1 MESRFYQAQGINLE
15 KLADDMSNMFLMQG
29 YQAQHFSNRDSVMV
43 QLKKGGEL
51 QALLGMQAAL
61 TVTMNRTSGGVLAVI
76 GQQQWIDKAAAGAV
90 GMLILWPLAFTAGAG
105 AIRQSNLASQV
116 LNTLDSLVRQ
126 QSSNV
131 QVSLAPDYMI
141 AQAQQQMAQSTPPQ
155 YQQSQLPPAPPPPYQ
170 QSIPP
175 VPQQYPPRQQQQ
187 MPPAPMPHYQPP
199 AQQPPPVP
207 MPHYQPPAQQPPPAP
222 MPQYQPP
229 MRPSQAAPPSAL
241 LCSQCGTRYDTGDT
255 FCSHCGYSFVLQQPT
270 CASCGAKLKPN
281 ATFCAKCGTPVNPV
295 NSVNTVNTEEH
306 TVRMG
311 NAAAQPDATDMPWG
325 YLSFS
330 DDKQIAL
337 TGTTITVGRS
347 SQDKES
353 GGPEINLSGL
363 PDANTVS
370 RNHAVIAYANDSCT
384 LTDLNSANATRI
396 NGQPLEPNSA
406 TPFAD
411 GDTLSFGK
419 ITCTFRK
426 G

>member
-15 KLADDMSNMFLMQG
+15 KLADDMINMFMMQG
-29 YQAQHFSNRDSVMV
+29 YQAQHFANRDSVMV

-126 QSSNV
+126 QISNV
-131 QVSLAPDYMI
+131 QVSLAPDYML
-141 AQAQQQMAQSTPPQ
+141 AQAQQQIAQSLPPQ
-155 YQQSQLPPAPPPPYQ
+155 YPQNQPYQQSQLPPPPPQHY
-170 QSIPP
+170 SPP
-175 VPQQYPPRQQQQ
+175 QPQQQQQ
-187 MPPAPMPHYQPP
+187 MPPPVPMPHYQPPAQQPPPARMPHYQPP

-207 MPHYQPPAQQPPPAP
+207 MPHYQPPIRQSQVAPPPA
-222 MPQYQPP
+222 
-229 MRPSQAAPPSAL
+229 L
-241 LCSQCGTRYDTGDT
+241 LCPQCGTHYDADDI
-255 FCSHCGYSFVLQQPT
+255 FCSHCGYSFVQKQQT

-281 ATFCAKCGTPVNPV
+281 ATFCAKCGTPVHTEATPI
-295 NSVNTVNTEEH
+295 NTEER
-306 TVRMG
+306 TVRMS
-311 NAAAQPDATDMPWG
+311 NAPAQPTSADRTWG

-330 DDKQIAL
+330 DNKQFSL
-337 TGTTITVGRS
+337 TGGTITIGRS

-353 GGPEINLSGL
+353 GGPDINLAGMA
-363 PDANTVS
+363 DANTVS
-370 RNHAVIAYANDSCT
+370 RNHAVIELTGDNPT
-384 LTDLNSANATRI
+384 LTDLNSANSTRI
-396 NGQPLEPNSA
+396 NDQPLEPNSA
-406 TPFAD
+406 MPFGD

-419 ITCTFRK
+419 VMCTFKK

>member
-61 TVTMNRTSGGVLAVI
+61 TVTMNRTPGGVLAVI

-126 QSSNV
+126 QISNV

-141 AQAQQQMAQSTPPQ
+141 AQAQQQMAQSMPPQ
-155 YQQSQLPPAPPPPYQ
+155 YQQSQLPPAPPPPPQYQ
-170 QSIPP
+170 QSMPP
-175 VPQQYPPRQQQQ
+175 VPQQYPPQQQQ
-187 MPPAPMPHYQPP
+187 QQQRPPAPMPHYQPP

-207 MPHYQPPAQQPPPAP
+207 MPHYQPPAQQPPPVP
-222 MPQYQPP
+222 MPHYQPP
-229 MRPSQAAPPSAL
+229 ARQQQAAPPAAL
-241 LCSQCGTRYDTGDT
+241 LCPQCGARYDAGDT
-255 FCSHCGYSFVLQQPT
+255 FCSHCGYSFVQQQQT

-281 ATFCAKCGTPVNPV
+281 ATFCAQCGTPV
-295 NSVNTVNTEEH
+295 NSVNTEER
-306 TVRMG
+306 TVRIG
-311 NAAAQPDATDMPWG
+311 NASAQPNAADIPWG
-325 YLSFS
+325 HLSFS
-330 DDKQIAL
+330 DDKQFAL
-337 TGTTITVGRS
+337 TGNTITVGRS

-353 GGPEINLSGL
+353 GGPEINLSGMS
-363 PDANTVS
+363 DANTVS
-370 RNHAVIAYANDSCT
+370 RNHAVIEYANDSCT
-384 LTDLNSANATRI
+384 LTDLNSANSTRI
-396 NGQPLEPNSA
+396 NGQPLEPNRA
-406 TPFAD
+406 TPFGD

-419 ITCTFRK
+419 VACTFRK

>member
-15 KLADDMSNMFLMQG
+15 KLADDMINMFMMQG
-29 YQAQHFSNRDSVMV
+29 YQAQHFANRDSVMV

-126 QSSNV
+126 QISNV
-131 QVSLAPDYMI
+131 QVSLAPDYML
-141 AQAQQQMAQSTPPQ
+141 AQAQQQMAQSLPPQ
-155 YQQSQLPPAPPPPYQ
+155 YQQNQPYQQSQLPPPPPM
-170 QSIPP
+170 
-175 VPQQYPPRQQQQ
+175 PQQYPQPPQQQQ
-187 MPPAPMPHYQPP
+187 MPPVRMPHYQPP

-207 MPHYQPPAQQPPPAP
+207 MPHYQPPVRQSQVAPPPA
-222 MPQYQPP
+222 
-229 MRPSQAAPPSAL
+229 L
-241 LCSQCGTRYDTGDT
+241 LCPQCGTRYDADDT
-255 FCSHCGYSFVLQQPT
+255 FCSHCGYSFVQQQQT

-281 ATFCAKCGTPVNPV
+281 ATFCAKCGTPVHAEP
-295 NSVNTVNTEEH
+295 TPVNTEER
-306 TVRMG
+306 TVRMS
-311 NAAAQPDATDMPWG
+311 NDPAQPADRTWG

-330 DDKQIAL
+330 DDKQFSL
-337 TGTTITVGRS
+337 TDNTVTIGRS

-353 GGPEINLSGL
+353 GGPDINLAGM

-370 RNHAVIAYANDSCT
+370 RNHAVIEFTGDSPT
-384 LTDLNSANATRI
+384 LTDLNSANSTRI
-396 NGQPLEPNSA
+396 NDQQIEPDSA
-406 TPFAD
+406 TPFGD

-419 ITCTFRK
+419 VMCTFKK